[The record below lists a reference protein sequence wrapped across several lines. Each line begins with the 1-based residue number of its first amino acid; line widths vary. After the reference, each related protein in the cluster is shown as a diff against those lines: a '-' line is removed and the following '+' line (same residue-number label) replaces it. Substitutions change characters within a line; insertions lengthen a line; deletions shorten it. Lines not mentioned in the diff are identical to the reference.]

1 MNNKWSLKYLLSD
14 TNLIRDVKTIAS
26 FILAYAVAVVSNGL
40 VEDFSPQALL
50 SIAVTLGAFGTY
62 FAIRVITNE
71 FTDRGMFD
79 EEESNVDLQNRLAA
93 QKKLSA
99 EVKTAVAYDILTAYN
114 KDKVTYLKK
123 VKYQEEKHQL
133 ENDIKRYEAIIEN
146 LKITFNIRWFSII
159 KQRTL
164 NAYKS
169 RLKKF
174 KTKLLKLSEDDMHV
188 RYKPVTL
195 NQLRVAYS
203 HEEENK
209 LSTSERFDI
218 TPQKKIRKQMA
229 ITNFA
234 KTFLLVS
241 FQGAAIATISS
252 WSAFGIFLV
261 FITFTLVTTALF
273 SYVSVRRYAS
283 MSYIAILDE
292 KNELLTRINKE
303 AEQFKTPET
312 LEDLFKNH
320 QSIDEFYQI

>member
-1 MNNKWSLKYLLSD
+1 MNNRKWSLKYLLSD

-40 VEDFSPQALL
+40 IEDFTPQALL
-50 SIAVTLGAFGTY
+50 SIAVSLGAFGTY
-62 FAIRVITNE
+62 FAIRIITNE

-79 EEESNVDLQNRLAA
+79 EEENNEELKQRINK

-99 EVKTAVAYDILTAYN
+99 EVKTSIAYDILTQYN
-114 KDKVTYLKK
+114 KDKILYLKK
-123 VKYQEEKHQL
+123 QKYQEEKHHL
-133 ENDIKRYEAIIEN
+133 ENDIKRYETIVEN
-146 LKITFNIRWFSII
+146 LKFTFNIKWFSVI
-159 KQRTL
+159 KHYTL
-164 NAYKS
+164 NVYKR

-174 KTKLLKLSEDDMHV
+174 KTRLLKLNEDDMHV

-229 ITNFA
+229 VTNFV

-241 FQGAAIATISS
+241 FQGAAIATIAS
-252 WSAFGIFLV
+252 WSAFFIFLV
-261 FITFTLVTTALF
+261 FITFTLATTALF

-283 MSYIAILDE
+283 LSYIAILDE
-292 KNELLTRINKE
+292 KNELLERINKE
-303 AEQFKTPET
+303 SEQVNIQDNIQEVKEKE
-312 LEDLFKNH
+312 LN
-320 QSIDEFYQI
+320 EFYQI